1 MSVISFIKK
10 ILFGKKQHERFI
22 DLNRS
27 ESIDSTIHSDLNR
40 NESIRIDS
48 NRNESMNQ
56 SIESLESP
64 IISSKDEG
72 KSIIS
77 IDKESL
83 KVGMAAGYISRS
95 LISIEDGIERIETLM
110 PSKEWISMNL
120 TPKIEQMQQAI
131 LNIRDVL
138 MNHERNEE
146 KRFEVLLEAIT
157 KLKTL
162 AFTLPEP
169 TKTEILSTVTSL
181 KSASLTPKMQQI
193 IDILKER
200 KEISYQELAEKLGIT
215 TDGLRGILSRMVRVC
230 DEIERFEK
238 DGKGWIKIKTIQSDL
253 NRNESLNQTNGL
265 EIKDQNKEINENKDF
280 SEIP

>member
-1 MSVISFIKK
+1 MSVISYIKK